1 MIARRLFVAV
11 VCAGYVL
18 VGVGA
23 VTILT
28 RPDACVTRGTVYLLA
43 ANSGALIRAEPGAAS
58 EAGAPVIVF
67 RPKRLS
73 GWASQRLLMRFD
85 LKLDESG
92 TRIVNTGAFCSE
104 AN

>member
-1 MIARRLFVAV
+1 MIARRLFIAV

-18 VGVGA
+18 VAVGA
-23 VTILT
+23 VTIMT
-28 RPDACVTRGTVYLLA
+28 RPDSCVTRGTVYLLA
-43 ANSGALIRAEPGAAS
+43 ENSGALIQIDPVTVAK
-58 EAGAPVIVF
+58 AGNPVIVF

-92 TRIVNTGAFCSE
+92 TRVVNTGAFCSE
-104 AN
+104 AK

>member
-23 VTILT
+23 VAIFT
-28 RPDACVTRGTVYLLA
+28 RPDACVARGTVYLLA
-43 ANSGALIRAEPGAAS
+43 ANSGALIRAEPGTAG
-58 EAGAPVIVF
+58 EAGDPVIVF
-67 RPKRLS
+67 RPKRTT

-85 LKLDESG
+85 LKLDEGG